1 MYTRIGRRVSAAV
14 TVAALCFFS
23 SPAGAASASTS
34 EDPYAKE
41 VLDLMNAQRATEGLP
56 ALRWNQSISNISQD
70 WSNHLATATNS
81 PTFSF
86 ATIHRP
92 DAGGNEI
99 PAGSDWYREIIGFN
113 FSPADIVDWWA
124 GSPAHRDAML
134 SGCAT
139 DVGIGYTVP
148 KSGPYAGYHLV
159 VSNLAGYPGAG
170 TIPVR
175 NGAVLSAWVA
185 QGCAAGRLGQPTA
198 PEAPAANGGVY
209 QSFEHGMIYWSAA
222 TGAHTVWGGI
232 AAKWGTQGSEAGRMG
247 YPTSDEIPAANGG
260 ASQSFEHG
268 MIYWSAATGAHTVW
282 GGISAKWGTQGSE
295 AGRMGYPTS
304 DEIPAANGGAS
315 QSFQYGMIY
324 WSPTTG
330 AHTVWGG
337 ISAKWGTQGSEAG
350 RMGYPT
356 SDEIPAA
363 NSGAYQN
370 FQYGTIYWSPTT
382 GAHIS
387 WGGIRSAWAAQGYEG
402 GLLGYPVSD
411 EYVLAPGVI
420 AQDYQGGRIIW
431 SAATGTKVALR
442 N

>member
-34 EDPYAKE
+34 EDPYAKQ

-113 FSPADIVDWWA
+113 FTPADIVDWWA

-185 QGCAAGRLGQPTA
+185 QGCAAGRLGQPIA
-198 PEAPAANGGVY
+198 PEAPAANGG
-209 QSFEHGMIYWSAA
+209 
-222 TGAHTVWGGI
+222 
-232 AAKWGTQGSEAGRMG
+232 
-247 YPTSDEIPAANGG
+247 
-260 ASQSFEHG
+260 ASQS
-268 MIYWSAATGAHTVW
+268 
-282 GGISAKWGTQGSE
+282 
-295 AGRMGYPTS
+295 
-304 DEIPAANGGAS
+304 
-315 QSFQYGMIY
+315 
-324 WSPTTG
+324 
-330 AHTVWGG
+330 
-337 ISAKWGTQGSEAG
+337 
-350 RMGYPT
+350 
-356 SDEIPAA
+356 
-363 NSGAYQN
+363 

-382 GAHIS
+382 GAHVS
-387 WGGIRSAWAAQGYEG
+387 WGGIRTAWAAQGYEG
-402 GLLGYPVSD
+402 GLLGYPMSD
-411 EYVLAPGVI
+411 EYVLTPGVI
-420 AQDYQGGRIIW
+420 AQDYQGGRITW
-431 SAATGTKVALR
+431 SAGTGTKVALR

>member
-1 MYTRIGRRVSAAV
+1 MYTRIGRRVCAAV
-14 TVAALCFFS
+14 AVAALCFFS

-34 EDPYAKE
+34 EDPYAKQ
-41 VLDLMNAQRATEGLP
+41 VLDLMNAQRATAGLP

-113 FSPADIVDWWA
+113 FTPADIVDWWA

-148 KSGPYAGYHLV
+148 KSGPYAGFHLV

-185 QGCAAGRLGQPTA
+185 QGCSAGRLGQPTA

-209 QSFEHGMIYWSAA
+209 QGFGHGMIYWSAA

-260 ASQSFEHG
+260 ASQSF
-268 MIYWSAATGAHTVW
+268 
-282 GGISAKWGTQGSE
+282 
-295 AGRMGYPTS
+295 
-304 DEIPAANGGAS
+304 
-315 QSFQYGMIY
+315 
-324 WSPTTG
+324 
-330 AHTVWGG
+330 
-337 ISAKWGTQGSEAG
+337 
-350 RMGYPT
+350 
-356 SDEIPAA
+356 
-363 NSGAYQN
+363 
-370 FQYGTIYWSPTT
+370 QYGTIYWSPTT

-387 WGGIRSAWAAQGYEG
+387 WGGIRTAWAAQGYEG
-402 GLLGYPVSD
+402 GLLGYPMSD
-411 EYVLAPGVI
+411 EYVLTPGVI
-420 AQDYQGGRIIW
+420 AQDYQGGRITW
-431 SAATGTKVALR
+431 SAVTGTKVSLR

>member
-34 EDPYAKE
+34 EDPYAKQ
-41 VLDLMNAQRATEGLP
+41 VLDLMNAQRATAGLP

-70 WSNHLATATNS
+70 WSKHLATATNS

-113 FSPADIVDWWA
+113 FSPAEVVDWWA

-139 DVGIGYTVP
+139 DIGIGYTVP
-148 KSGPYAGYHLV
+148 KSGPYAGFHLV
-159 VSNLAGYPGAG
+159 VSNLAGYPDAG

-185 QGCAAGRLGQPTA
+185 QGCAAGRLGQPIA
-198 PEAPAANGGVY
+198 PEAPAANGGAY
-209 QSFEHGMIYWSAA
+209 QSFEHGTIYWSAA

-232 AAKWGTQGSEAGRMG
+232 SAKWGTQGSEAGRMG
-247 YPTSDEIPAANGG
+247 YPTSDEKPAAKGG

-304 DEIPAANGGAS
+304 DEKPAAKGGAS
-315 QSFQYGMIY
+315 QS
-324 WSPTTG
+324 
-330 AHTVWGG
+330 
-337 ISAKWGTQGSEAG
+337 
-350 RMGYPT
+350 
-356 SDEIPAA
+356 
-363 NSGAYQN
+363 

-382 GAHIS
+382 GAHFS
-387 WGGIRSAWAAQGYEG
+387 WGGIRTAWAAQGYEG

-411 EYVLAPGVI
+411 EYALTPGVI
-420 AQDYQGGRIIW
+420 AQDYQGGRITW
-431 SAATGTKVALR
+431 SAVTGTKVSLR